1 MTDPLSIE
9 GALGNEYS
17 VARIQAEAKTE
28 KSDQNQFLDLLVAQL
43 ENQNPL
49 EPQDGAEFLSQL
61 AQFST
66 VDGIERLNTSMGDL
80 SAGFRS
86 GQALQATALVGRKVE
101 VDSNVGLLDSTGGM
115 VGSVVLTQPMA
126 DVRVQIKDASGA
138 LIKEVQLGTQDT
150 GKMHFQWDGLD
161 AAGERMPAGEY
172 RIEATGLFDGE
183 SEQLVTQVGVNV
195 DSVTLGGQ
203 GDVSL
208 NLRNGRTVSLDEV
221 RNIN

>member
-1 MTDPLSIE
+1 MTDPISVE
-9 GALGNEYS
+9 SALGNEFS
-17 VARIQAEAKTE
+17 VSRIQAEAKTE

-66 VDGIERLNTSMGDL
+66 VDGIERLNTSMADL

-101 VDSNVGLLDSTGGM
+101 VESNIGLLDGSGGM
-115 VGSVVLTQPMA
+115 VGSVVIDQPMA
-126 DVRVQIKDASGA
+126 DVRVQVKDSAGA
-138 LIKEVQLGTQDT
+138 LIREVQLGTQDT
-150 GKMHFQWDGLD
+150 GMMHFQWDGLN

-172 RIEATGLFDGE
+172 RIEATGLSDGE
-183 SEQLVTQVGVNV
+183 SQQLSTQVGVNV